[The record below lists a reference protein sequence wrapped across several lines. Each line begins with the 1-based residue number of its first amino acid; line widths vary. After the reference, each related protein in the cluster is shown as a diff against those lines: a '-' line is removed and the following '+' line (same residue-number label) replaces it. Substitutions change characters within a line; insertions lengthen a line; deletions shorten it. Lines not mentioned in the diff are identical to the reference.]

1 MAGLYQQSL
10 IETLRLAVVGL
21 LGQWQLS
28 GATRLSLL
36 CISENATFRAD
47 DPAREQ
53 ALVIRVHRPGYHSVN
68 EIRSELA
75 WITALRE
82 RPVLHTPRP
91 VPTRS
96 GKLIAEFDRDGA
108 THQVVAFEFVSGRQ
122 PDESGDLS
130 AGFEQLGRLT
140 ANLHRH
146 AREWSR
152 PAGFERKTWNF
163 DTTIGA
169 RPHWGDWRD
178 APGLSAAAAKLL
190 QRCVDRLRDE
200 LEAFGDSA
208 DRFGLIH
215 ADLRLANLLV
225 AGERLTVIDF
235 DDCGFGWYL
244 YDFAAAISFIE
255 TSPQIPAL
263 QQAWVT
269 GYRSVSPLSQDE
281 ENALPMF
288 IMLRRILLT
297 AWIGSHPET
306 PTAVDLGS
314 AYTEATVA
322 LGEAYLSRNQGVT
335 PAS

>member
-10 IETLRLAVVGL
+10 IETLRLGVVGL
-21 LGQWQLS
+21 LEQWQLS

-47 DPAREQ
+47 DPARDRP
-53 ALVIRVHRPGYHSVN
+53 LVIRVHRPGYHSIN
-68 EIRSELA
+68 EIKSELD
-75 WITALRE
+75 WITALRAQS
-82 RPVLHTPRP
+82 VLYTPRP

-96 GKLIAEFDRDGA
+96 GKLIAAFDHDGA
-108 THQVVAFEFVSGRQ
+108 TRQVVAFEFADGGE
-122 PDESGDLS
+122 PDASGDLS

-146 AREWSR
+146 AQEWSR
-152 PAGFERKTWNF
+152 PAGFERKTWNY

-169 RPHWGDWRD
+169 RPHWGDWRE
-178 APGLSAAAAKLL
+178 APGLSAAGSKLL
-190 QRCVDRLRDE
+190 QRCIDRLRDE
-200 LEAFGDSA
+200 LEAFGDGEE
-208 DRFGLIH
+208 RFGLIH

-225 AGERLTVIDF
+225 DGERLTVIDF

-263 QQAWVT
+263 QQAWVR
-269 GYRSVSPLSQDE
+269 GYRDVSALSQGE

-306 PTAVDLGS
+306 PTAADLGS
-314 AYTEATVA
+314 AYTGGTVELA
-322 LGEAYLSRNQGVT
+322 EAYLARS
-335 PAS
+335 

>member
-10 IETLRLAVVGL
+10 IETLRLGVVGL
-21 LGQWQLS
+21 LDQWQLS

-36 CISENATFRAD
+36 CVSENATFRAD
-47 DPAREQ
+47 DPARER
-53 ALVIRVHRPGYHSVN
+53 ALVIRVHRPGYHSVD
-68 EIRSELA
+68 EIKSELD
-75 WITALRE
+75 WIMALRAQS
-82 RPVLHTPRP
+82 VLHTPRP
-91 VPTRS
+91 VATRS
-96 GKLIAEFDRDGA
+96 GDLIAGFDHDGA
-108 THQVVAFEFVSGRQ
+108 TRQVVAFEFAGGRE
-122 PDESGDLS
+122 PNPSGDLS
-130 AGFEQLGRLT
+130 AGFEQLGMLT

-146 AREWSR
+146 SREWSR
-152 PAGFERKTWNF
+152 PSGFERKTWNF

-169 RPHWGDWRD
+169 RPHWGDWRE
-178 APGLSAAAAKLL
+178 APGLSAAGANLL

-200 LEAFGDSA
+200 LEAFGDSE

-225 AGERLTVIDF
+225 DAERLTVIDF

-263 QQAWVT
+263 QQAWAT
-269 GYRSVSPLSQDE
+269 GYKSVSPLSRDE

-288 IMLRRILLT
+288 VMLRRILLT

-306 PTAVDLGS
+306 PTAASLGS
-314 AYTEATVA
+314 AYTGATVA
-322 LGEAYLSRNQGVT
+322 LAEAYLDRG
-335 PAS
+335 